1 MKRVMILLA
10 GLFASA
16 TLAQAQYEPTS
27 SWPYVYDDFQDGVI
41 LWVGGKEK
49 PGKYNINLVDKK
61 LHFIEGA
68 YIKVANMME
77 IASVRIGSDIYQNAA
92 GEMLK
97 VLSKSDKSLVL
108 EDNEINY
115 AALNETGGAYGSSS
129 TTIGTTA
136 LSSLEGIGGT
146 NSSQNINHMELK
158 LNKDNGKVLNLINKK
173 YLFVKGR
180 KILATKKAVMEVPG
194 LDNETAKVFFKENKI
209 KWNKVPDLQKV
220 GDFLADNLK

>member
-27 SWPYVYDDFQDGVI
+27 TWPYVYDEFQDGVL

-68 YIKVANMME
+68 YIKAANMVE
-77 IASVRIGSDIYQNAA
+77 IASVRIGQDVYQNAA

-97 VLSKSDKSLVL
+97 VLSKSEKSLVL
-108 EDNEINY
+108 EGNDINF

-136 LSSLEGIGGT
+136 LSSLEGIGAT
-146 NSSQNINHMELK
+146 NASANINHMELK
-158 LNKDNGKVLNLINKK
+158 LNKENGKLLTLINKK
-173 YLFVKGR
+173 YLFVEGR
-180 KILATKKAVMEVPG
+180 RIEATKKAVSELPG
-194 LDNETAKVFFKENKI
+194 LDNDALKAFLKENKI

-220 GDFLADNLK
+220 GDFLADNLN

>member
-16 TLAQAQYEPTS
+16 ILAQAQYEPTS

-194 LDNETAKVFFKENKI
+194 LDNEAAKAFFKENKI

>member
-27 SWPYVYDDFQDGVI
+27 SWPYVYDEFQDGVI

-194 LDNETAKVFFKENKI
+194 LDNEAAKAFFKENKI

>member
-194 LDNETAKVFFKENKI
+194 LDNEAAKAFFKENKI